1 MARKGTIS
9 KDRVKKNG
17 EVFTP
22 DETVNDMLDL
32 LDNSMANRLG
42 VSDSNSINDFTY
54 IDDTRLEP
62 TCGDGSIL
70 VRILDRKLGRVQKI
84 KEQGGNWKEALLRS
98 VASIYGVDITAD
110 NVVMSKRRM
119 LDVIE
124 NGSTAV
130 LSLAD
135 ETPVD
140 WQSDGFELDNEL
152 RKLVQLILDYN
163 IQCGNT
169 LTGEQYKIY
178 CTGFDCWTCS
188 IDLVGEK
195 HIYRNKVDDN
205 GKEIEGWETQKDVLW
220 ITQWKF
226 EDTQYINRQCAFNE
240 YKDYM
245 ECGQTFLYTKTKP
258 LELYCKH
265 VSKEEKERQ
274 DKYISKEKDASGNDA
289 F

>member
-1 MARKGTIS
+1 MEIKGIIS

-22 DETVNDMLDL
+22 DETVNDMLEL
-32 LDNSMANRLG
+32 LDNNMANRLC
-42 VSDSNSINDFTY
+42 VSSINNIDDYAY
-54 IDDTRLEP
+54 IDDVRLEP
-62 TCGDGSIL
+62 TCGDGAIL

-84 KEQGGNWKEALLRS
+84 KNTGGNWKEALLRS

-124 NGSTAV
+124 NGSTNV

-135 ETPVD
+135 ETPVK
-140 WQSDGFELDNEL
+140 WQSDGFELDDEL
-152 RKLVQLILDYN
+152 RKLIKLILDYN

-169 LTGEQYKIY
+169 LTGKQYKIY
-178 CTGFDCWTCS
+178 CTEFDCWTCD
-188 IDLVGEK
+188 IELVNEK
-195 HIYRNKVDDN
+195 QIYRNKVDDE
-205 GKEIEGWETQKDVLW
+205 GEEIIGWETQTDTLRL
-220 ITQWKF
+220 TQWKF
-226 EDTQYINRQCAFNE
+226 EGTQYINRQCTFNE
-240 YKDYM
+240 YMNYM
-245 ECGQTFLYTKTKP
+245 EYGQTFLYSKTKQ

-265 VSKEEKERQ
+265 
-274 DKYISKEKDASGNDA
+274 KDPKTDLLDEYD

>member
-1 MARKGTIS
+1 MTRKGTIS

-22 DETVNDMLDL
+22 DEIVNDMLDL
-32 LDNSMANRLG
+32 LDNSMADKLG
-42 VSDSNSINDFTY
+42 VSDSNSIDDFTY
-54 IDDTRLEP
+54 IDDVRLEP
-62 TCGDGSIL
+62 TCGDGAIL

-84 KEQGGNWKEALLRS
+84 KTQGGNWKEALLRS

-119 LDVIE
+119 LDIIE
-124 NGSTAV
+124 NGATSV

-135 ETPVD
+135 ETPVK
-140 WQSDGFELDNEL
+140 WKSDGFELDNEL

-188 IDLVGEK
+188 INLIDEK
-195 HIYRNKVDDN
+195 HIYRNKIDD
-205 GKEIEGWETQKDVLW
+205 GKEIPGWETQTDTLW

-240 YKDYM
+240 YKYNT
-245 ECGQTFLYTKTKP
+245 ECGKETTYTKTKQ
-258 LELYCKH
+258 LALYCKH
-265 VSKEEKERQ
+265 
-274 DKYISKEKDASGNDA
+274 KDPKDDLLDDYD

>member
-1 MARKGTIS
+1 MERKGTIS

-17 EVFTP
+17 EAFTP
-22 DETVNDMLDL
+22 DEIVNDMLDL
-32 LDNSMANRLG
+32 TDNKMAEQLG
-42 VSDSNSINDFTY
+42 VNSIDK
-54 IDDTRLEP
+54 IDDIEYIKNTRLEP
-62 TCGDGSIL
+62 ACGDGAIL

-84 KEQGGNWKEALLRS
+84 KEQCGNWKEALLRS

-119 LDVIE
+119 LDAIE

-135 ETPVD
+135 ETPVG
-140 WQSDGFELDNEL
+140 WQSDGFELDDEL

-178 CTGFDCWTCS
+178 CTEFDCWTCN
-188 IDLVGEK
+188 IDLINEK
-195 HIYRNKVDDN
+195 HIYRNKVDDT
-205 GKEIEGWETQKDVLW
+205 GKELTGWETQKDTLW
-220 ITQWKF
+220 LTQWKF
-226 EDTQYINRQCAFNE
+226 EDTQYINRQCSFNNYKEHMENGQVLE
-240 YKDYM
+240 YTD
-245 ECGQTFLYTKTKP
+245 TKQ
-258 LELYCKH
+258 LSLYCKH
-265 VSKEEKERQ
+265 LDPKENLI
-274 DKYISKEKDASGNDA
+274 DDYD

>member
-22 DETVNDMLDL
+22 DEIVNDMLNL

-54 IDDTRLEP
+54 IDDVRLEP
-62 TCGDGSIL
+62 TCGDGAIL
-70 VRILDRKLGRVQKI
+70 VRILDKKLGRVQKI

-135 ETPVD
+135 ETPVN

-178 CTGFDCWTCS
+178 CTGFDCWTCN
-188 IDLVGEK
+188 IDLIDEK

-205 GKEIEGWETQKDVLW
+205 GKELPGWETQTSTLW

-226 EDTQYINRQCAFNE
+226 EDTQCINRQCAFNE

-245 ECGQTFLYTKTKP
+245 ECGQTFLYSNTKQ
-258 LELYCKH
+258 LSLYCKH
-265 VSKEEKERQ
+265 L
-274 DKYISKEKDASGNDA
+274 DPKDDLLDDYN

>member
-22 DETVNDMLDL
+22 DEIVNDMLDL

-42 VSDSNSINDFTY
+42 VSNSNSINDFTY

-62 TCGDGSIL
+62 TCGDGAIL

-135 ETPVD
+135 ETPVN

-152 RKLVQLILDYN
+152 RKLIQLILDYN

-188 IDLVGEK
+188 IDLVDEK
-195 HIYRNKVDDN
+195 HIYRNKVDDK
-205 GKEIEGWETQKDVLW
+205 GKELPGWETQTSTLW
-220 ITQWKF
+220 LTQWKF

-245 ECGQTFLYTKTKP
+245 EYGQTFMYNKTKP
-258 LELYCKH
+258 LAIYCKH
-265 VSKEEKERQ
+265 KDPKEDIMEGY
-274 DKYISKEKDASGNDA
+274 D

>member
-1 MARKGTIS
+1 
-9 KDRVKKNG
+9 
-17 EVFTP
+17 
-22 DETVNDMLDL
+22 
-32 LDNSMANRLG
+32 
-42 VSDSNSINDFTY
+42 
-54 IDDTRLEP
+54 
-62 TCGDGSIL
+62 
-70 VRILDRKLGRVQKI
+70 
-84 KEQGGNWKEALLRS
+84 
-98 VASIYGVDITAD
+98 
-110 NVVMSKRRM
+110 MSKRRM

-135 ETPVD
+135 ETPVG
-140 WQSDGFELDNEL
+140 WQSDGFELDDEL

-188 IDLVGEK
+188 INLIDEK
-195 HIYRNKVDDN
+195 HIYRNKIAD
-205 GKEIEGWETQKDVLW
+205 GKELSGWETQTDTLW

-240 YKDYM
+240 YKYNT
-245 ECGQTFLYTKTKP
+245 ECGKETAYTKTKQ
-258 LELYCKH
+258 LALYCKH
-265 VSKEEKERQ
+265 
-274 DKYISKEKDASGNDA
+274 KDPKDDLLDGYD

>member
-22 DETVNDMLDL
+22 DETVNDMIDL
-32 LDNSMANRLG
+32 LDNNMANRLG

-54 IDDTRLEP
+54 IDDIRLEP
-62 TCGDGSIL
+62 TCGDGAIL

-135 ETPVD
+135 ETPVG
-140 WQSDGFELDNEL
+140 WKSDGFELDNEL

-188 IDLVGEK
+188 IDLVDEK
-195 HIYRNKVDDN
+195 HIYRNKVDDS
-205 GKEIEGWETQKDVLW
+205 GKEIEGWETQKSTLLMTVWDF
-220 ITQWKF
+220 IGT
-226 EDTQYINRQCAFNE
+226 DYMNRQCTFN
-240 YKDYM
+240 DYVNYM
-245 ECGQTFLYTKTKP
+245 ISGQTFLYSNTKQ
-258 LELYCKH
+258 LSLYCKH
-265 VSKEEKERQ
+265 KDPKE
-274 DKYISKEKDASGNDA
+274 DLLDDYN

>member
-22 DETVNDMLDL
+22 DEIVNDMLDL
-32 LDNSMANRLG
+32 LDNSMADKLG
-42 VSDSNSINDFTY
+42 VSDSNSIDDFTY
-54 IDDTRLEP
+54 IDDVRLEP
-62 TCGDGSIL
+62 TCGDGAIL

-124 NGSTAV
+124 NGCTAV

-135 ETPVD
+135 ETPIK
-140 WQSDGFELDNEL
+140 WQSDGFELDDEL

-178 CTGFDCWTCS
+178 STEFDCWTCN
-188 IDLVGEK
+188 IDLINEK
-195 HIYRNKVDDN
+195 NIHRHKIDGD
-205 GKEIEGWETQKDVLW
+205 GKEIPGWETQTSTLW
-220 ITQWKF
+220 LTQWKF
-226 EDTQYINRQCAFNE
+226 EGTQYINRQCTFNE
-240 YKDYM
+240 YKNYM
-245 ECGQTFLYTKTKP
+245 EFGQTFLYSNTQP
-258 LELYCKH
+258 LALYCKH
-265 VSKEEKERQ
+265 Q
-274 DKYISKEKDASGNDA
+274 DTEDGLMED
-289 F
+289 FDF

>member
-22 DETVNDMLDL
+22 DETVNDMLNL

-42 VSDSNSINDFTY
+42 VSDSNSIDDFTY
-54 IDDTRLEP
+54 IDDIRLEP
-62 TCGDGSIL
+62 TCGDGAIL

-130 LSLAD
+130 LSLTD
-135 ETPVD
+135 ETPVG
-140 WQSDGFELDNEL
+140 WQSEGFELDNEL
-152 RKLVQLILDYN
+152 RNLVQLILDYN

-178 CTGFDCWTCS
+178 CTGFDCWTCN
-188 IDLVGEK
+188 IDLVDEK

-205 GKEIEGWETQKDVLW
+205 GKEIEGWETQKSTLLMTVWDF
-220 ITQWKF
+220 IGT
-226 EDTQYINRQCAFNE
+226 DYMNRQCTFN
-240 YKDYM
+240 DYVNYM
-245 ECGQTFLYTKTKP
+245 ISGQTFLYSNTKQ
-258 LELYCKH
+258 LSLYCKH
-265 VSKEEKERQ
+265 KDPKE
-274 DKYISKEKDASGNDA
+274 DLLDDYN

>member
-22 DETVNDMLDL
+22 DEIVNDMLDL

-42 VSDSNSINDFTY
+42 VGDSNSINDFTY
-54 IDDTRLEP
+54 IDDVRLEP
-62 TCGDGSIL
+62 TCGDGAIL

-124 NGSTAV
+124 NGATSV

-135 ETPVD
+135 ETPVG

-152 RKLVQLILDYN
+152 RNLVQLILDYN

-169 LTGEQYKIY
+169 LTGEQYKIH
-178 CTGFDCWTCS
+178 CTEFDCWTCN
-188 IDLVGEK
+188 IDLINEK
-195 HIYRNKVDDN
+195 HIYRNKVDDT
-205 GKEIEGWETQKDVLW
+205 GKELTGWETQKDTLW
-220 ITQWKF
+220 LTQWKF
-226 EDTQYINRQCAFNE
+226 EDTQYINRQCSFNN
-240 YKDYM
+240 YKEHM
-245 ECGQTFLYTKTKP
+245 ECGQTFLYSNTQP
-258 LELYCKH
+258 LALYCKH
-265 VSKEEKERQ
+265 LDPKE
-274 DKYISKEKDASGNDA
+274 DLIDGDYD

>member
-1 MARKGTIS
+1 MERKGTIS

-22 DETVNDMLDL
+22 DEIVNDMLDL

-42 VSDSNSINDFTY
+42 VDDSNSINDFTY
-54 IDDTRLEP
+54 IDDVRLEP
-62 TCGDGSIL
+62 TCGDGAIL

-119 LDVIE
+119 LDIIE

-135 ETPVD
+135 ETPVG

-152 RKLVQLILDYN
+152 RNLVQLILDYN

-178 CTGFDCWTCS
+178 STEFDCWTCN
-188 IDLVGEK
+188 IDLINEK
-195 HIYRNKVDDN
+195 NIYTHKLFDGN
-205 GKEIEGWETQKDVLW
+205 EIDGWEKQTDKLML
-220 ITQWKF
+220 TQWKF
-226 EDTQYINRQCAFNE
+226 DGTQYINRQCSFNE

-245 ECGQTFLYTKTKP
+245 EFGQTFLYSNTQP
-258 LELYCKH
+258 LALYCKY
-265 VSKEEKERQ
+265 EDPED
-274 DKYISKEKDASGNDA
+274 DKFDFDKDS

>member
-22 DETVNDMLDL
+22 DEIVNDMLDL

-62 TCGDGSIL
+62 TCGDGAIL
-70 VRILDRKLGRVQKI
+70 VRILDRKLGIVQKI
-84 KEQGGNWKEALLRS
+84 KEQGGNWKEALLHS

-135 ETPVD
+135 ETPVG
-140 WQSDGFELDNEL
+140 WQSDGFELDDEL
-152 RKLVQLILDYN
+152 RNLIQLILDYN

-169 LTGEQYKIY
+169 ITGEQYKIY

-188 IDLVGEK
+188 IDLVDEK
-195 HIYRNKVDDN
+195 HIYRNKVDDK
-205 GKEIEGWETQKDVLW
+205 GKELPGWETQTSTLW
-220 ITQWKF
+220 LTQWKF

-240 YKDYM
+240 YKNYM
-245 ECGQTFLYTKTKP
+245 ECGQTFLYSNTKQ
-258 LELYCKH
+258 LALYCKH
-265 VSKEEKERQ
+265 ISKEEREKQ
-274 DKYISKEKDASGNDA
+274 DRYTSEEKDASGNDV

>member
-1 MARKGTIS
+1 MTRKGTIS

-22 DETVNDMLDL
+22 DEIVNDMLDL
-32 LDNSMANRLG
+32 LDNSMADKLG
-42 VSDSNSINDFTY
+42 VSDSNSIDDFTY
-54 IDDTRLEP
+54 IDDVRLEP
-62 TCGDGSIL
+62 TCGDGAIL
-70 VRILDRKLGRVQKI
+70 VRILDRKLSRVQKI
-84 KEQGGNWKEALLRS
+84 KNTGGNWKEALLRS

-124 NGSTAV
+124 NGSTTV

-135 ETPVD
+135 ETPVS
-140 WQSDGFELDNEL
+140 WKSDGFELDDEL

-188 IDLVGEK
+188 INLIDEK
-195 HIYRNKVDDN
+195 HIYRNKIAD
-205 GKEIEGWETQKDVLW
+205 GKELPGWETQTDTLW

-226 EDTQYINRQCAFNE
+226 EDTQYINRQISFND
-240 YKDYM
+240 YRTYM
-245 ECGQTFLYTKTKP
+245 EYGQTFMYNKTKQ
-258 LELYCKH
+258 LALYCKH
-265 VSKEEKERQ
+265 KDPKE
-274 DKYISKEKDASGNDA
+274 DLLDVYD

>member
-1 MARKGTIS
+1 MDRAGIIS

-22 DETVNDMLDL
+22 DEIVNDMLDM
-32 LDNSMANRLG
+32 LDTEMASKRCL
-42 VSDSNSINDFTY
+42 SDVNE
-54 IDDTRLEP
+54 IDDYEYIKDIRLEP
-62 TCGDGSIL
+62 TCGDGAIL

-84 KEQGGNWKEALLRS
+84 QQQGGDWKEALLYS

-110 NVVMSKRRM
+110 NVVMSKRR
-119 LDVIE
+119 LLEVIE
-124 NGSTAV
+124 TGRTDV
-130 LSLAD
+130 LCINSD
-135 ETPVD
+135 KPVT

-152 RKLVQLILDYN
+152 RKLIQLILDYN

-188 IDLVGEK
+188 IDLVDEK
-195 HIYRNKVDDN
+195 HIYRNKVDDK
-205 GKEIEGWETQKDVLW
+205 GKELSGWETQTDTLW

-245 ECGQTFLYTKTKP
+245 ECGQTFLYSNTKQ
-258 LELYCKH
+258 LSLYCKH
-265 VSKEEKERQ
+265 KDPKEGLL
-274 DKYISKEKDASGNDA
+274 DDYN

>member
-1 MARKGTIS
+1 MTRKGTIS

-22 DETVNDMLDL
+22 DEIVNDMHDL
-32 LDNSMANRLG
+32 LDKSKNG
-42 VSDSNSINDFTY
+42 VISLDSTY
-54 IDDTRLEP
+54 LEP
-62 TCGDGSIL
+62 TCGDGAIL
-70 VRILDRKLGRVQKI
+70 VRILDRKLGIVQKI
-84 KEQGGNWKEALLRS
+84 KEQGGNWQEALLRS

-135 ETPVD
+135 ETPVN
-140 WQSDGFELDNEL
+140 WQSDGFELDDEL
-152 RKLVQLILDYN
+152 RNLIQLILDYN

-178 CTGFDCWTCS
+178 ETTENLWNCN
-188 IDLVGEK
+188 IDFITEK
-195 HIYRNKVDDN
+195 NVFRNKTDDKN
-205 GKEIEGWETQKDVLW
+205 KELEDWKTQTEQLML
-220 ITQWKF
+220 TQWKF
-226 EDTQYINRQCAFNE
+226 EGTQYINRQCAFNE

-245 ECGQTFLYTKTKP
+245 ECGQAFLYSNTKQ
-258 LELYCKH
+258 LSLYCKH
-265 VSKEEKERQ
+265 L
-274 DKYISKEKDASGNDA
+274 DPKDDLLDDYN